1 MAKEPFTAKLTSVWI
16 GGLFYWALKG
26 FSGKFTNQ
34 LTDQYKNRNFWTGYI
49 LSILMLSFLVY
60 LVFLRY

>member
-1 MAKEPFTAKLTSVWI
+1 VIHKKGWKIIMAKEPFTAKLTSVWI

-34 LTDQYKNRNFWTGYI
+34 LTGHNP
-49 LSILMLSFLVY
+49 LVQAMG
-60 LVFLRY
+60 F